1 MEYGVVIVAAGQGSR
16 MGLGYNKVYA
26 PLKDGRSILEHTIGI
41 FQEDTACKEIVIVT
55 DPEDFA
61 EKLGFLQSER
71 IRVTAGGNT
80 RQESVTNGVSQI
92 TCDNVLIHDGA
103 RPFLPMNCLEAL
115 KQALETEKAA
125 CLMVPCK
132 DTIKRVENGY
142 IVETIERDT
151 LRAAQTPQAFR
162 TEVLRNA
169 LDKAKEDGYVGT
181 DDCSIVEKY
190 GNTPIRVVE
199 GSYENFK
206 VTTPEDLK
214 K

>member
-26 PLKDGRSILEHTIGI
+26 LLKDGRSILEHTISV
-41 FQEDTACKEIVIVT
+41 FLNDKDCKQIVVVT
-55 DPEDFA
+55 DPDDFD
-61 EKLGFLQSER
+61 EKLGFLKSETLL
-71 IRVTAGGNT
+71 VVAGGDT
-80 RQESVTNGVSQI
+80 RQESVTNGVSHI
-92 TCDNVLIHDGA
+92 TCQNVMVHDGA
-103 RPFLPMNCLEAL
+103 RPFLPQECLTQL
-115 KQALETEKAA
+115 KNALETEQAA

-132 DTIKRVENGY
+132 DTIKKVENGY
-142 IVETIERDT
+142 IVETIERET

-162 TEVLRNA
+162 TRLLMESLR
-169 LDKAKEDGYVGT
+169 KAKEDGYTGT

-190 GNTPIRVVE
+190 GNAKIKVVE

-214 K
+214 